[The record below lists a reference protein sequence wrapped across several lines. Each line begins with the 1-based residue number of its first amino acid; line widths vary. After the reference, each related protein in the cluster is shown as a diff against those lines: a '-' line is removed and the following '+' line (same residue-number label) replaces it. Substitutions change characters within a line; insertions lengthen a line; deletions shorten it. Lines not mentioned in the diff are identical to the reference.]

1 MSYAALR
8 DLFLSLLDATGL
20 KKTITSFV
28 ATVVSFGVNDAA
40 QLIAVSIGIIS
51 GCMAIRHYA
60 IATQLSKAKLAR
72 LNRQEESK
80 L

>member
-1 MSYAALR
+1 MSDVGMRA
-8 DLFLSLLDATGL
+8 LFLSLLDATGL

-28 ATVVSFGVNDAA
+28 ATVVSFGVNDTA

-60 IATQLSKAKLAR
+60 IATQLSKAKLAK
-72 LNRQEESK
+72 LKRQEESK

>member
-1 MSYAALR
+1 MSDVGMRA
-8 DLFLSLLDATGL
+8 LFLSLLDATGL

-28 ATVVSFGVNDAA
+28 ATVVSFGVNDTA

-60 IATQLSKAKLAR
+60 IATQLSKAKLAK
-72 LNRQEESK
+72 LKRQEESK
-80 L
+80 S